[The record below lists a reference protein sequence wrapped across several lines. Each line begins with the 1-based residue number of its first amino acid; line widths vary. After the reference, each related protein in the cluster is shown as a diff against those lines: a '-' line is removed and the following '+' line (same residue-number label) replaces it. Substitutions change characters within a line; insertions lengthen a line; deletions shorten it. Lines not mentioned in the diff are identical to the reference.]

1 MFNLLLKIIKNEGF
15 LKIQKMYK
23 AYVKKACMFFILQ
36 SKLGYALHMQN
47 TMTGRNIGQKSA
59 FDTDLLNV
67 SNSAILHDLCRRG
80 QYSVRSPF
88 DNHEE
93 EQQIYVI
100 T

>member
-47 TMTGRNIGQKSA
+47 TMTGRNIGPKVGVRYRFIKRIQLGNSTRSMSA
-59 FDTDLLNV
+59 WTVQRPV
-67 SNSAILHDLCRRG
+67 S
-80 QYSVRSPF
+80 Y
-88 DNHEE
+88 
-93 EQQIYVI
+93 
-100 T
+100 